1 MIRFG
6 TNLIKPP
13 KGIKDFYPAIEL
25 TTSQS
30 DAIGRIESFI
40 GNDQNCF
47 LLKGFAGTG
56 KTTLINGLV
65 KYLNTLGIPFELVA
79 PTGRAARVLEQK
91 TKSNA
96 STIHR
101 MIYSFENLIEED
113 SIDGKDPIFY
123 FGLRNNQSSIRTIYI
138 VDESSMIS
146 NNYNQSEM
154 IRFGSGHLLK
164 DLMEYV
170 NPLRRKII
178 FIGDPVQL
186 PPVNSNSSPAL
197 DQNLL
202 ARDFKLDVGV
212 FELTEV
218 LRQFQTS
225 SILTNATKIRKSITS
240 GIYNKLLLES
250 EQGDVEK
257 IELEKT
263 NSYFKYDVEGQ
274 LDEQQIII
282 TRSNA
287 TALNY
292 NQIIRQKYF
301 PGTSEIQKNERLI
314 IVHNN
319 YRQGIELLNGS
330 FVKVLEVDN
339 NVEKRSVSIGK
350 ENGMEKRIDL
360 SFRKITIAVVDD
372 KENIQNCTLLIFEDL
387 LYNKE
392 RDLTN
397 DQLKALYIDFAIRN
411 KNIIPGTKLYRQALI
426 SDPYYNCIRAK
437 FGYAITCHKAQGG
450 EWFAPIVVCST
461 NTGLLNESNFRWLYT
476 AITRATDKLYLVNA
490 PSIDTT
496 RQIKLIGNNK
506 DPGLGISSL
515 KSDINEHDKLKYKLI
530 TDIQIGIFSQVV
542 KSLNKMIQIIKVEH
556 FSYRDRYTFS
566 GNANQCSIDIIY
578 NAKNMISKIQI
589 HSSKVEEFG
598 KKLEKDLKK
607 LINKTIII
615 DGITKT
621 SFAVPERIQSQNI
634 YEIVDLKLKNK
645 DIDVLSIIA
654 GEWYDRYTFKMD
666 GKLAQIDIYFNK
678 KGQPKIKPNA
688 SLSDDWL
695 LNKTVKILSS
705 EEDNN
710 LYSGEYK
717 EC

>member
-1 MIRFG
+1 MIG
-6 TNLIKPP
+6 SPTHLIKPS

-30 DAIGRIESFI
+30 DALGRIESFI

-47 LLKGFAGTG
+47 LFKGFAGTG

-65 KYLNTLGIPFELVA
+65 KYLNTLGIPFEIVA

-123 FGLRNNQSSIRTIYI
+123 FGLRNNQSPIRTIYI

-154 IRFGSGHLLK
+154 IRFGSGYLLK

-170 NPLRRKII
+170 NPSKRKII

-225 SILTNATKIRKSITS
+225 SILKNATKIRKSITS

-250 EQGDVEK
+250 GQGDVEK
-257 IELEKT
+257 IELKKT
-263 NSYFKYDVEGQ
+263 NRYFKYDVEGQ

-287 TALNY
+287 TALSY

-301 PGTSEIQKNERLI
+301 PGKDEIQKNERLI

-350 ENGMEKRIDL
+350 ENGKEKRIDL
-360 SFRKITIAVVDD
+360 SFRRITIAVEDD
-372 KENIQNCTLLIFEDL
+372 KGNLQNCTLLIFEDL

-426 SDPYYNCIRAK
+426 SDPFYNCIRAK

-450 EWFAPIVVCST
+450 EWFAPIVVCPT

-515 KSDINEHDKLKYKLI
+515 NSEINEHEKLKYKLK
-530 TDIQIGIFSQVV
+530 TDVQIGIFSQVV
-542 KSLNKMIQIIKVEH
+542 KSLNKIIYIVKVEH

-566 GNANQCSIDIIY
+566 GNGKQCSIDILY

-589 HSSKVEEFG
+589 HSSAVEEFG

-615 DGITKT
+615 HGLTET
-621 SFAVPERIQSQNI
+621 SLAVPERHQSQNI

-645 DIDVLSIIA
+645 DIDVLSIIE
-654 GEWYDRYTFKMD
+654 GEWYDRYTFEMN
-666 GKLAQIDIYFNK
+666 GKLAEIDIYFNK

-688 SLSDDWL
+688 NRSDDRL
-695 LNKTVKILSS
+695 LNEAVTILSC
-705 EEDNN
+705 EDHI
-710 LYSGEYK
+710 K
-717 EC
+717 EV

>member
-450 EWFAPIVVCST
+450 EWFAPLVVCST

>member
-1 MIRFG
+1 VIRFG

-292 NQIIRQKYF
+292 NQIIRQIYF

-339 NVEKRSVSIGK
+339 NVEKRSVSIG
-350 ENGMEKRIDL
+350 
-360 SFRKITIAVVDD
+360 

>member
-1 MIRFG
+1 MIG
-6 TNLIKPP
+6 SPTHLLKPS

-30 DAIGRIESFI
+30 DALGRIESFI

-47 LLKGFAGTG
+47 LFKGFAGTG

-65 KYLNTLGIPFELVA
+65 KYLNTLGIPFEIVA

-101 MIYSFENLIEED
+101 MIYSFKNLIEED

-123 FGLRNNQSSIRTIYI
+123 FGLRNNQSPIRTIYI

-154 IRFGSGHLLK
+154 IRFGSGYLLK

-170 NPLRRKII
+170 NPSKRKII

-225 SILTNATKIRKSITS
+225 SILKNATKIRKSITS

-250 EQGDVEK
+250 GQGDVEK
-257 IELEKT
+257 IELKKT
-263 NSYFKYDVEGQ
+263 NRYFKYDVEGQ

-287 TALNY
+287 TALSY

-301 PGTSEIQKNERLI
+301 PGKDEIQKNERLI

-450 EWFAPIVVCST
+450 EWFAPIVVCPT

-515 KSDINEHDKLKYKLI
+515 KSEINEHDKLKYKLI

-542 KSLNKMIQIIKVEH
+542 KSLNKMIHIIKVEH

-598 KKLEKDLKK
+598 EKLEKDLKK

-615 DGITKT
+615 NGIEET

-695 LNKTVKILSS
+695 LNKTVKILSG
-705 EEDNN
+705 EEDNK
-710 LYSGEYK
+710 LYSVEYK

>member
-1 MIRFG
+1 VIG
-6 TNLIKPP
+6 SPTHLLKPS

-30 DAIGRIESFI
+30 DALGRIESFI

-47 LLKGFAGTG
+47 LFKGFAGTG

-65 KYLNTLGIPFELVA
+65 KYLNTLGIPFEIVA

-123 FGLRNNQSSIRTIYI
+123 FGLRNNQSPIRTIYI

-154 IRFGSGHLLK
+154 IRFGSGYLLK

-170 NPLRRKII
+170 NPSKRKII

-197 DQNLL
+197 DRNLL

-225 SILTNATKIRKSITS
+225 SILKNATKIRKSITS

-250 EQGDVEK
+250 GQGDVEK
-257 IELEKT
+257 IELKKT
-263 NSYFKYDVEGQ
+263 NRYFKYDVEGQ

-287 TALNY
+287 TALSY

-301 PGTSEIQKNERLI
+301 PGKDEIQKNERLI

-350 ENGMEKRIDL
+350 ENGKEKRIEL
-360 SFRKITIAVVDD
+360 SFRRITIAVEDD
-372 KENIQNCTLLIFEDL
+372 KGNLQNCTLLIFEDL

-411 KNIIPGTKLYRQALI
+411 KNITPGTKLYRQALI
-426 SDPYYNCIRAK
+426 SDPFYNCIRAK

-450 EWFAPIVVCST
+450 EWFAPIVVCPT

-496 RQIKLIGNNK
+496 KQIKLIGNNK

-515 KSDINEHDKLKYKLI
+515 NSEINEHEKLKYKLK
-530 TDIQIGIFSQVV
+530 TDVQIGIFSQVV
-542 KSLNKMIQIIKVEH
+542 KSLNKIIHIVNVEH

-566 GNANQCSIDIIY
+566 GKGKQCSIDILY

-589 HSSKVEEFG
+589 HSSAVEEFG

-615 DGITKT
+615 HGLTET
-621 SFAVPERIQSQNI
+621 SLAVPERHQSQNI

-645 DIDVLSIIA
+645 DIDVLSIIE
-654 GEWYDRYTFKMD
+654 GEWYDRYTFEMN
-666 GKLAQIDIYFNK
+666 GKLAEIDIYFNK

-688 SLSDDWL
+688 NRSDDWL
-695 LNKTVKILSS
+695 LNEAVKILSC
-705 EEDNN
+705 EDHI
-710 LYSGEYK
+710 K
-717 EC
+717 EV

>member
-1 MIRFG
+1 VIRFG